1 MKEAEKKNEQ
11 SLSSQI
17 SVTSSSTEDI
27 LEEVKEVEKKNED
40 LENRMKS
47 MEATL
52 KKLQHL
58 AEIEGDI
65 TKVGRDIT
73 SARADTKRMEG
84 RVIKASEEITR
95 IKTDLGHMGK
105 EGRARCNRLIIINY
119 LTLFIP
125 PLPPPIT
132 CVKLY
137 SIHKQYSSK
146 LCMFIKYVSL

>member
-1 MKEAEKKNEQ
+1 MEKKNEQ
-11 SLSSQI
+11 ALSSQI

-27 LEEVKEVEKKNED
+27 LEEVKEIEKKNEG
-40 LENRMKS
+40 LENRVKS

-105 EGRARCNRLIIINY
+105 KGRAHCNRLISINY

-125 PLPPPIT
+125 PSPFPSH
-132 CVKLY
+132 V
-137 SIHKQYSSK
+137 
-146 LCMFIKYVSL
+146 

>member
-40 LENRMKS
+40 LENRVKS

-105 EGRARCNRLIIINY
+105 EGQAHCNRLIFINY

-125 PLPPPIT
+125 PPSHHMCEAL
-132 CVKLY
+132 
-137 SIHKQYSSK
+137 
-146 LCMFIKYVSL
+146 

>member
-1 MKEAEKKNEQ
+1 MGSQISVASSSTEDILEEAKEAEKKNEQ
-11 SLSSQI
+11 ALNSQI

-27 LEEVKEVEKKNED
+27 LEEVKEMEKKNED
-40 LENRMKS
+40 LENRVHS

-105 EGRARCNRLIIINY
+105 EDRLVV
-119 LTLFIP
+119 TD
-125 PLPPPIT
+125 
-132 CVKLY
+132 
-137 SIHKQYSSK
+137 
-146 LCMFIKYVSL
+146 

>member
-1 MKEAEKKNEQ
+1 M
-11 SLSSQI
+11 SSQL

-40 LENRMKS
+40 LKNRVQS

-52 KKLQHL
+52 QKLQHL

-95 IKTDLGHMGK
+95 IKSDLGHMGK
-105 EGRARCNRLIIINY
+105 EGLAC
-119 LTLFIP
+119 
-125 PLPPPIT
+125 
-132 CVKLY
+132 
-137 SIHKQYSSK
+137 
-146 LCMFIKYVSL
+146 

>member
-1 MKEAEKKNEQ
+1 MGSQISVASSSTEDILEEAKEAEKKNEQ
-11 SLSSQI
+11 ALNSQI

-27 LEEVKEVEKKNED
+27 LEEVKEMEKKNED
-40 LENRMKS
+40 LENRVHC

-105 EGRARCNRLIIINY
+105 EDGLVV
-119 LTLFIP
+119 TD
-125 PLPPPIT
+125 
-132 CVKLY
+132 
-137 SIHKQYSSK
+137 
-146 LCMFIKYVSL
+146 

>member
-1 MKEAEKKNEQ
+1 MGSQISVASSSTEDILEEAKEAEKKNEQ
-11 SLSSQI
+11 ALNSQI

-27 LEEVKEVEKKNED
+27 LEEVKEMEKKNED
-40 LENRMKS
+40 LENRVHN

-105 EGRARCNRLIIINY
+105 EDRLVV
-119 LTLFIP
+119 TD
-125 PLPPPIT
+125 
-132 CVKLY
+132 
-137 SIHKQYSSK
+137 
-146 LCMFIKYVSL
+146 

>member
-1 MKEAEKKNEQ
+1 MG
-11 SLSSQI
+11 SQF

-27 LEEVKEVEKKNED
+27 LEEVKEMEKKNED
-40 LENRMKS
+40 LENRVQS

-52 KKLQHL
+52 QKLQHL

-105 EGRARCNRLIIINY
+105 EGRARCNRLIFMNY
-119 LTLFIP
+119 LTLFT
-125 PLPPPIT
+125 PPPPSHHM
-132 CVKLY
+132 CEAL
-137 SIHKQYSSK
+137 
-146 LCMFIKYVSL
+146 